1 LMLDGA
7 AFTAYSFHSHAEDA
21 PTWTDDTCTLCGL
34 VRDAAAEPPVLSL
47 GDINADGIVD
57 IADIATVIDAASGTV
72 LDPANYPGDPDVN
85 ADGVVD
91 IADIAKVIDVAAG
104 TV

>member
-1 LMLDGA
+1 M
-7 AFTAYSFHSHAEDA
+7 
-21 PTWTDDTCTLCGL
+21 TCTNCGL
-34 VRDAAAEPPVLSL
+34 MRDFVEGEEPLYTL
-47 GDINADGIVD
+47 GDINADDIVD
-57 IADIATVIDAASGTV
+57 IADIAAVIDAASGTV

-104 TV
+104 AAS